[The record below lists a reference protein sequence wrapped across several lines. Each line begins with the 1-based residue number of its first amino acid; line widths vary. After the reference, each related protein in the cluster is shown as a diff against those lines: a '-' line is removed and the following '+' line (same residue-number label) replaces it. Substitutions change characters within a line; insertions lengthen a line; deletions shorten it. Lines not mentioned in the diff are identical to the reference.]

1 MEWCV
6 LGDWQIG
13 TTILLR
19 NKQDQTFTG
28 LQRRIQETMG
38 RIQGISSLEAKTRR
52 ENLNFKNGGDRGGDT
67 QCSQEL
73 QVSEDLQ
80 TNI

>member
-13 TTILLR
+13 TTIMLR

-38 RIQGISSLEAKTRR
+38 RMYTGNQFISGKTNR
-52 ENLNFKNGGDRGGDT
+52 ENLNFKTSEDGGGDT
-67 QCSQEL
+67 VQPGAGGVL
-73 QVSEDLQ
+73 QRGPFK
-80 TNI
+80 